1 MSNAANEMT
10 VANLIAEQIGHK
22 AFVMM
27 GATNLLASEDH
38 LQFKIGSNGKKVTH
52 VTVTL
57 TSDDLYTVRF
67 DRVTRIGF
75 NPKTGAVTGG
85 VKMLA
90 EVDSVHV
97 DSLRNVISDNTGM
110 YLSL

>member
-1 MSNAANEMT
+1 MISA
-10 VANLIAEQIGHK
+10 QIGQR

-27 GATNLLASEDH
+27 GATNLLGGESH

-57 TSDDLYTVRF
+57 TGDDLYTVRF
-67 DRVTRIGF
+67 DRVTKIGF
-75 NPKTGAVTGG
+75 NAKTGATTGG
-85 VKMLA
+85 VKMLR
-90 EVDSVHV
+90 EVESVSV
-97 DSLRNVISDNTGM
+97 DQLRNVISDNTGM

>member
-1 MSNAANEMT
+1 MSNAANKVT
-10 VANLIAEQIGHK
+10 VANVIAAQIGNR

-27 GATNLLASEDH
+27 GAKNLLGGESH
-38 LQFKIGSNGKKVTH
+38 LQFKIGQNGKRVTH

-67 DRVTRIGF
+67 DRVTKIGF
-75 NPKTGAVTGG
+75 STKTGKTTGG

-90 EVDSVHV
+90 EVESVSFDQLH
-97 DSLRNVISDNTGM
+97 SIISENTGM